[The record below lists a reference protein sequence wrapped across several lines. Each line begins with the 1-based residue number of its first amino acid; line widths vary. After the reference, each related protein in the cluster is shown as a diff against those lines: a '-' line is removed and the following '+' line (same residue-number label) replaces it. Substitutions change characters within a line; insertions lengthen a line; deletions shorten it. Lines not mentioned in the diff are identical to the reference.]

1 VGSPEVSVIL
11 PTYQE
16 RESLELLA
24 PLLAHALA
32 GYAAEVVVVDDASPD
47 GTADYA
53 ASRSGALPWKVVRR
67 ARRLGLASAVLD
79 GIAASTSPVIVVMDA
94 DGSHPP
100 DTLPALID
108 TVRQGGAELALA
120 SRRASGASMTG
131 FVGLRKMV
139 SSVAGA
145 LARPLT
151 KVSDPMTGYF
161 AMRRS
166 ILGRSPLT
174 PVGYKIGLEILVK
187 CRPRPVVEIPF
198 HFGPR
203 MAGESK
209 LDRREIGS
217 YLQHLWRLYWWRLV
231 STGRTSRTR

>member
-1 VGSPEVSVIL
+1 MGGPEVSIIL

-16 RESLELLA
+16 REALALLA
-24 PLLAHALA
+24 PRLAQALA
-32 GYAAEVVVVDDASPD
+32 GLRAEVVVVDDASPD
-47 GTADYA
+47 GTADFA
-53 ASRSGALPWKVVRR
+53 ESLGGSLPWRVVRR
-67 ARRLGLASAVLD
+67 PRRLGLASAVLD
-79 GIAASTSPVIVVMDA
+79 GIAAVDSPIIVVMDA

-100 DTLPALID
+100 ETLPTLID
-108 TVRQGGAELALA
+108 SVRTGGAELALA
-120 SRRASGASMTG
+120 SRRAHGASTTG
-131 FVGLRKMV
+131 FVGLRRIV

-161 AMRRS
+161 AVRRS
-166 ILGRSPLT
+166 ILSRSPLN
-174 PVGYKIGLEILVK
+174 PVGYKIALEVLVK

-203 MAGESK
+203 VAGESK

-217 YLQHLWRLYWWRLV
+217 YIQHLGRLYWWRAFSMGRA
-231 STGRTSRTR
+231 STTR